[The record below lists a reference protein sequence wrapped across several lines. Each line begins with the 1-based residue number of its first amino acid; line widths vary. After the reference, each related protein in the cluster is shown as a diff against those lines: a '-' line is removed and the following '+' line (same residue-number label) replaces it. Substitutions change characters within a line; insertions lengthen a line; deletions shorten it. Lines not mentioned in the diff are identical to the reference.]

1 MNWSNDL
8 PSDVAR
14 LCDFLAGLS
23 SAEGADLQNIL
34 EELNMYERLSL
45 TLVMLKKELR
55 MMELQKELAKEV
67 EEKISAN
74 QRKYFLNEQ
83 LKQIKRELGIEKV
96 LRRMKHSQLSSL
108 ASPSI

>member
-1 MNWSNDL
+1 MMWSNDI

-14 LCDFLAGLS
+14 LCDFLCGLS
-23 SAEGADLQNIL
+23 SAEGVELQEIL
-34 EELNMYERLSL
+34 EQLDMYERLAL
-45 TLVMLKKELR
+45 TLLMLKKELR
-55 MMELQKELAKEV
+55 MFELQKELAKEV

-96 LRRMKHSQLSSL
+96 RDTWIRNFRK
-108 ASPSI
+108 SPSCMQ

>member
-23 SAEGADLQNIL
+23 SAEGADLQKIL

-45 TLVMLKKELR
+45 TLVMLNWQKRSKE
-55 MMELQKELAKEV
+55 K
-67 EEKISAN
+67 
-74 QRKYFLNEQ
+74 F
-83 LKQIKRELGIEKV
+83 
-96 LRRMKHSQLSSL
+96 RRTSENTS
-108 ASPSI
+108 